1 MLMERYKSTIY
12 YCLYKGKE
20 KKIVDGRMM
29 GYQPVYQKP
38 VPFNIHVGWARGSA
52 DSDMFGVNLDYDKP
66 MVTNWMECPIDENTV
81 LFVDKKPE
89 FDGDTP
95 LYDYVVKRVAKSK
108 NYITYAI
115 KKVSVGAD
123 QF

>member
-1 MLMERYKSTIY
+1 MLAEKYKKTIY

-20 KKIVDGRMM
+20 KKIVDGRMT
-29 GYQPVYQKP
+29 GYQPVYWDP
-38 VPFNIHVGWARGSA
+38 EPLRIHVGWARGSA
-52 DSDMFGVNLDYDKP
+52 DSDMFGTNLDYDKP
-66 MVTNWMECPIDENTV
+66 MVTDKLDCPIDENTV
-81 LFVDKKPE
+81 LFVDKEPE
-89 FDGDTP
+89 FDGETP
-95 LYDYVVKRVAKSK
+95 LYDYIVKRVAKSK